1 MSRLRIVGR
10 VSGALPLNGMTAPT
24 LEFASDRSVSGLSAV
39 TNATEP
45 HFWIETD
52 PEDVIAGNVLRVYD
66 SAALIKTY
74 TLTQDHIWENTF
86 AAGTVTIA
94 DGAHSYTATIG
105 DAGSQSVASNTVS
118 WSKTT
123 DERTAPTLTIAP
135 GFDSGTQGDNSTSRT
150 APKIRFTMTDAQV
163 GDVVFLIDKAD
174 NDTVLGSHT
183 LIGGETTTYDLQSS
197 TLAAGA
203 QSVAGYIRTSTNGFS
218 SEAAYAFTVNVLDP
232 LIAGTP
238 VTAAF
243 KDIAYAGFT
252 VSATGGSA
260 PYTFSLLSGS
270 LPAGIT
276 LNASSGVV
284 SGTPTVNG
292 VSSGI
297 VIRVTDSVFRT
308 DQLVEF
314 TLTVSDYE
322 FTTAFSQPDLGLL
335 LDPSDL
341 TTLFQTITGT
351 GAVASNLDPVGTA
364 NDKSGNGFH
373 LTATANTSVRPT
385 YGTTDYPHLF
395 FTGTSTQKL
404 RRTSLL
410 GMYAA
415 GGCTIFLAV
424 KGNPATG
431 RALIS
436 EGYSGSG
443 TPFYEF
449 YSNSVTAS
457 AGSFHLRNDAGGLA
471 ANFLGS
477 GTGAWD
483 NTWRVVVIVDSGS
496 NIKWY
501 VDGVEV
507 DSDNYTRSG
516 AFVLA
521 NRFCLGSRFLSD
533 TATLPWNGG
542 VRKLAIVKRAVTAA
556 ERAAA
561 TTHLGALIGKTL

>member
-183 LIGGETTTYDLQSS
+183 LIGGETSTYDLQSS
-197 TLAAGA
+197 TLAVGA

-218 SEAAYAFTVNVLDP
+218 SETAYAFTVNALDP
-232 LIAGTP
+232 QIAGTP
-238 VTAAF
+238 ITSAF
-243 KDIAYAGFT
+243 KDFTYEGFT
-252 VSATGGSA
+252 VSATGGST
-260 PYTFSLLSGS
+260 PYTFSLLSGA
-270 LPAGIT
+270 LPSGIT
-276 LNASSGVV
+276 LNASTGSV

-292 VSSGI
+292 VSADI
-297 VIRVTDSVFRT
+297 VIRVTDNTFRT
-308 DQLVEF
+308 DQLVAF
-314 TLTVSDYE
+314 DLTVTDYE
-322 FTTAFSQPDLGLL
+322 FTNAFTSAELGLL
-335 LDPSDL
+335 IDPSDL
-341 TTLFQTITGT
+341 TTLFNTITGT
-351 GAVASNLDPVGTA
+351 GAVSVAGTA
-364 NDKSGNGFH
+364 VGMVNDKSGNAFH
-373 LTATANTSVRPT
+373 LTATGNDTTRPT
-385 YGTTDYPHLF
+385 YETTDYPHLNF
-395 FTGTSTQKL
+395 DGSNDKL
-404 RRTSLL
+404 RRLAEL
-410 GMYAA
+410 GMYEA
-415 GGCTIFLAV
+415 GACTVALAI
-424 KGNPATG
+424 KANPSVSRVLLGEGASSSTQPFYMFQANGSTATAG
-431 RALIS
+431 AFHHRTDGGALIA
-436 EGYSGSG
+436 
-443 TPFYEF
+443 
-449 YSNSVTAS
+449 NS
-457 AGSFHLRNDAGGLA
+457 
-471 ANFLGS
+471 LGS

-516 AFVLA
+516 TLALLNQFSLGCQIDTSAKNFFV
-521 NRFCLGSRFLSD
+521 GK
-533 TATLPWNGG
+533 
-542 VRKLAIVKRAVTAA
+542 VRKLAVIKKAVSAA
-556 ERAAA
+556 ERASM
-561 TTHLGALIGKTL
+561 TTHLGNLIGKTL